1 MTTWFERGFG
11 FAVPVLIALVVSAVT
26 LLLIGESPL
35 DTFSLMVTEA
45 FGSPRRIASTLS
57 AATPLL
63 FTAIATAVCFRAGVF
78 NVGVDGAFLV
88 AGLGAVVAGFSLPAE
103 LGWALI
109 PICLAVAAVLGAA
122 WLFIPGWLLARLE
135 VDEVVST
142 LMLNFVAVAITGYL
156 VNGPFLSE
164 QSGNNVTPPVHEG
177 AELARLMPPATLHSG
192 FLIGLAV
199 LVAYAL
205 WVRRTPA
212 GLEGAWVGQNTRF
225 ARAVGVSVPR
235 TIILA
240 MVLSGRDRRP
250 WRRGARAGATAPLH
264 RRVLGRLRLYRHGG
278 GASGPQLAHRHPAG
292 RGPVRRACLG
302 GDDDPAVFQHP
313 ARPREHYPGDRHDLC
328 RGRTGPHHHP
338 AEGQGMI
345 EQVLAAGIVLT
356 TPILLAAIGGL
367 VNRQAGIVN
376 IALEGKML
384 AGAFVAV
391 IVSSAT
397 GSWLLATLAAAL
409 FSMVL
414 GYAFSLSITRLG
426 ANMIIAGLGLN
437 VLLAGAIG
445 FVMSIAYGSSGTLRL
460 PDVALL
466 PRVLPEGV
474 ESVPLVGR
482 CWPGSIP

>member
-240 MVLSGRDRRP
+240 MVLSG
-250 WRRGARAGATAPLH
+250 
-264 RRVLGRLRLYRHGG
+264 V
-278 GASGPQLAHRHPAG
+278 
-292 RGPVRRACLG
+292 
-302 GDDDPAVFQHP
+302 
-313 ARPREHYPGDRHDLC
+313 
-328 RGRTGPHHHP
+328 
-338 AEGQGMI
+338 
-345 EQVLAAGIVLT
+345 
-356 TPILLAAIGGL
+356 
-367 VNRQAGIVN
+367 
-376 IALEGKML
+376 
-384 AGAFVAV
+384 
-391 IVSSAT
+391 
-397 GSWLLATLAAAL
+397 
-409 FSMVL
+409 
-414 GYAFSLSITRLG
+414 
-426 ANMIIAGLGLN
+426 IAGLGGAAHGLGQ
-437 VLLAGAIG
+437 LHRFTDGFSAGYG
-445 FVMSIAYGSSGTLRL
+445 FTGMA
-460 PDVALL
+460 VALL
-466 PRVLPEGV
+466 GRNSPIGILLGAVLFGALASAGTTIQLFSNIPLDLVNIIQGIVMIFAVV
-474 ESVPLVGR
+474 ELGR
-482 CWPGSIP
+482 ITIRRRAKA